1 MNIRTTLLASAS
13 LVIFPIG
20 TSVQAQQG
28 PSASP
33 PDTAPPTAQST
44 GAASPPPTT
53 VPPATTDNGAGQPS
67 ADEIPDEPEIVVV
80 GTRPRGSVVGDIPPE
95 NTLDAR
101 DVRATGATNISELL
115 DALAPQIGSTQG
127 RGGEAP
133 VLLLNG
139 QRISSFREMRD
150 IPTEA
155 IQRVEILPEEV
166 ALKYGY
172 SANQK
177 VVNIVLRQRF
187 RSTVAQLA
195 GTAATEGGYGAATGD
210 LTRLMIQ
217 RDGRTQF
224 NLHATGNNMLTEND
238 RNINPTG
245 SSPTDNQDAL
255 ADRSLIGEKRDFRG
269 SSIFNRQ
276 IGTVSATLNTEVEHT
291 QGHSLIGFG
300 DNVLLPLPRDTTTD
314 TAHAGMTLNWEKAK
328 WHWNV
333 VGNADWEHDSTT
345 TARDDVNFPRD
356 RAKETTTST
365 DLEAT
370 TNGNVFTVPAGN
382 ASTTLKVGLSSV
394 ELYSNNDVR
403 GDDSVRSLG
412 RSTATG
418 SVNFDLP
425 ISRRGHDFHA
435 LGNLTINGNAEVDQ
449 LSDFGT
455 LTKFGAG
462 ANFSPVDRLNFVTSW
477 TREEGPPTINQ
488 LGDPLL
494 TTPQTRIFDFTTGQT
509 VLATVSTGGNPDLQH
524 DRRTVFKLGGYWQ
537 PFSKTDLRI
546 RADYVHQRIDNA
558 IESLTVT
565 PKLEEAFPD
574 RFVRGAPP
582 GMTVGPLVSANL
594 TPVNFDHSET
604 NTLRVGFDFT
614 KPLKS
619 HRPSPEV
626 IQQLRQQFG
635 FGQRGGTRNGNTDQ
649 AQQGGPTPG
658 SPPAGSAPSG
668 PPPEGGPPPGEGPGG
683 GGGGRGGGRGGA
695 GRGGGFFGGGN
706 GGRIQFSLTDTVT
719 FVNKVLIRPGAPE
732 LDYLHGD
739 AVGQGGGTPR
749 HVVQAQGG
757 YFNNGL
763 GVHVGANWQT
773 ATTVDALTGGNLHF
787 SPVAT
792 FDLRLF
798 ANFGDMPEVTLK
810 HSWLR
815 GSSLR
820 FDITNVFDSKPR
832 VHNATGVPLN
842 YKPDLLN
849 PLGRTIMVSF
859 RKLFLPPPSWFR
871 AQFQQDRLRQQQQQ
885 QQSQPR

>member
-1 MNIRTTLLASAS
+1 MNIRTTLLAGAS
-13 LVIFPIG
+13 LVIFPISTPVG
-20 TSVQAQQG
+20 AQQG
-28 PSASP
+28 SAP
-33 PDTAPPTAQST
+33 APGALPTLAPST
-44 GAASPPPTT
+44 GTANSPAPTPA
-53 VPPATTDNGAGQPS
+53 PPATTESGAGQAS

-101 DVRATGATNISELL
+101 DVRATGATNINELL

-187 RSTVAQLA
+187 RSTVAELGA
-195 GTAATEGGYGAATGD
+195 TAATEGGYGAVTGD

-217 RDGRTQF
+217 RNGRTQF
-224 NLHATGNNMLTEND
+224 NLHATGNNMLTENE
-238 RNINPTG
+238 RNICLVLTQPCPTA
-245 SSPTDNQDAL
+245 DEEDAL
-255 ADRSLIGEKRDFRG
+255 KSRSLIGEKRDIRG

-291 QGHSLIGFG
+291 QGRSLIGLG
-300 DNVLLPLPRDTTTD
+300 DDTLLPLPRDTTSD
-314 TAHAGMTLNWEKAK
+314 TAHAGMTLNWDKAK

-333 VGNADWEHDSTT
+333 VGNADWAHDSTT
-345 TARDDVNFPRD
+345 SARGKLDFPFN
-356 RAKETTTST
+356 RAKETSTST

-370 TNGNVFTVPAGN
+370 TNGTVFKVPAGN

-394 ELYSNNDVR
+394 ELYSQNNVAGLDT
-403 GDDSVRSLG
+403 VRSLG
-412 RSTATG
+412 RSIATA
-418 SVNFDLP
+418 SASLDLP

-435 LGNLTINGNAEVDQ
+435 LGNLTINGNAQVDQ

-455 LTKFGAG
+455 LTKVGVG
-462 ANFSPVDRLNFVTSW
+462 ANWSPVDRLNLVTSW
-477 TREEGPPTINQ
+477 TREDGPPTVNQ

-494 TTPQTRIFDFTTGQT
+494 PTPQTRIFDFTTGKT
-509 VLATVSTGGNPDLQH
+509 VLATVITGGSPNLQQ

-537 PFSKTDLRI
+537 PFAKTDLRF

-558 IESLTVT
+558 IANLTVT
-565 PKLEEAFPD
+565 PQIEAAFQE
-574 RFVRGAPP
+574 RFVRNVAGQ
-582 GMTVGPLVSANL
+582 LVSADL
-594 TPVNFDHSET
+594 RPVNFDHSQAD
-604 NTLRVGFDFT
+604 TLRVGFDFT

-619 HRPSPEV
+619 HRPSQTV
-626 IQQLRQQFG
+626 LNQLRQQFG
-635 FGQRGGTRNGNTDQ
+635 FGPRGGGQSGN
-649 AQQGGPTPG
+649 ANPQGAP
-658 SPPAGSAPSG
+658 PSG
-668 PPPEGGPPPGEGPGG
+668 QSPEGASTPGGPPGGAGAGPSGSSGGEPRGG
-683 GGGGRGGGRGGA
+683 GGFGGGGRGG

-719 FVNKVLIRPGAPE
+719 FVNKVLIRPGVPE

-739 AVGQGGGTPR
+739 ALGQGGGTPR

-757 YFNNGL
+757 WFNNGW

-773 ATTVDALTGGNLHF
+773 ATDVNALTGGNLHF

-792 FDLRLF
+792 FDLRMF
-798 ANFGDMPEVTLK
+798 ANFGDMPEVTVK
-810 HSWLR
+810 HPWLR

-820 FDITNVFDSKPR
+820 FDITNIFDSKPR
-832 VHNATGVPLN
+832 VHDAAGIVPLN
-842 YKPDLLN
+842 YQPDLLN
-849 PLGRTIMVSF
+849 PLGRTVMISF
-859 RKLFLPPPSWFR
+859 RKLFLPPASWFR
-871 AQFQQDRLRQQQQQ
+871 TQFQQDRQRQQQQQ
-885 QQSQPR
+885 SR